1 VGGGSS
7 ATDGTSGATDGTSAS
22 SSPSTSANPAS
33 GKFTLNKLDID
44 QNNVWY
50 ADITWNGKEYKP
62 TLGSTFADTFTFVAE
77 ANGYASFN
85 NGGQSFRL
93 AVGYSKQF

>member
-1 VGGGSS
+1 V
-7 ATDGTSGATDGTSAS
+7 
-22 SSPSTSANPAS
+22 
-33 GKFTLNKLDID
+33 
-44 QNNVWY
+44 
-50 ADITWNGKEYKP
+50 TWNGKAYKP

-77 ANGYASFN
+77 SNGYASFN